1 VKRPVDHSAFR
12 EAIRKGQQWSS
23 LGSFGECL
31 QVVCFLAM
39 VFAVIAAEKSW
50 SVKTAGLLG
59 AGAGLLVCLIP
70 RIVK

>member
-1 VKRPVDHSAFR
+1 
-12 EAIRKGQQWSS
+12 
-23 LGSFGECL
+23 
-31 QVVCFLAM
+31 M
-39 VFAVIAAEKSW
+39 MFAVIAAEKSW